1 MANVMELMTSW
12 WCTAT
17 DTGNFANC
25 CRKLSMVVKVSAS
38 LCPKS
43 LHLQPF
49 QGQLT
54 CWPRHSFSQWQ
65 LQPLIQPCR
74 AHKGPIIE
82 TNVSVLAQV
91 ASARMT
97 PRILA
102 LCESRVSKSY
112 LPSGPE
118 AANCNALRMRSIDDV
133 TCLRVCH
140 LHLANGFPPMAND
153 WTRQS

>member
-49 QGQLT
+49 PRAVDMLATAQLLPMAAAAPDPALQVTQRADNRDQCICSGPSCIRQDDTTDLGTVRIPCVKKLFAVWARSGQLQ
-54 CWPRHSFSQWQ
+54 CF
-65 LQPLIQPCR
+65 
-74 AHKGPIIE
+74 AH
-82 TNVSVLAQV
+82 A
-91 ASARMT
+91 
-97 PRILA
+97 
-102 LCESRVSKSY
+102 
-112 LPSGPE
+112 
-118 AANCNALRMRSIDDV
+118 
-133 TCLRVCH
+133 
-140 LHLANGFPPMAND
+140 
-153 WTRQS
+153 